1 MIDDNNGPEAPY
13 PGPSEQTPDAD
24 EGHESGLE
32 QAVSKP
38 KQGTE
43 ERPEDWNP
51 PLGNPGSDQDA
62 QTGRDNG
69 GAGSDADQQMNDQGD
84 AGKEPRGA
92 PASDPESR
100 A

>member
-13 PGPSEQTPDAD
+13 PGPD
-24 EGHESGLE
+24 EKAPESGEGRDSGLE
-32 QAVSKP
+32 QAESEP
-38 KQGTE
+38 KQGAD

-51 PLGNPGSDQDA
+51 PPGNPGSDQDA

-69 GAGSDADQQMNDQGD
+69 GAAGDADQQMNDQGD
-84 AGKEPRGA
+84 EDKEPRGV
-92 PASDPESR
+92 PASDPESG

>member
-13 PGPSEQTPDAD
+13 PGPGEKTPDSGED
-24 EGHESGLE
+24 HDSGLE
-32 QAVSKP
+32 QAVSEP

-51 PLGNPGSDQDA
+51 PPGNPGSDQDA

-69 GAGSDADQQMNDQGD
+69 GADSDADQPMNDQSD
-84 AGKEPRGA
+84 EDNEPRSI
-92 PASDPESR
+92 PASDPESG

>member
-13 PGPSEQTPDAD
+13 PGPDEKAPESG
-24 EGHESGLE
+24 EGHDSGLE
-32 QAVSKP
+32 QAESEP
-38 KQGTE
+38 KQGID

-51 PLGNPGSDQDA
+51 PPGNPGSDQDA

-69 GAGSDADQQMNDQGD
+69 GADSDAAKQMNDQGD
-84 AGKEPRGA
+84 EDKEPRGV
-92 PASDPESR
+92 PASDPESG